1 MKTDKTVAYPDHG
14 QVALEL
20 RELCFGRN
28 PRTSEVT
35 INSAGVAAK
44 CARDVALYKGIDP
57 SASQVEEAAQ
67 AGVAAAWQAF
77 ITGDQASMKRM
88 AYAGANTSLRRDVS
102 GGMTG
107 DNNYLP
113 SGYRPIYV
121 DSDEARAE
129 SWELS
134 LASLKA
140 WADGGGQGEADES
153 EPSPEREAWRAK
165 LAGVL
170 DLKGKGIAAASD
182 RKRYAFLCGI
192 IDGGTMHD
200 SAVSAGFSGIKYAL
214 ASLDGGRVWER
225 LGLTKPRGLFC
236 GWRAAEEISR

>member
-1 MKTDKTVAYPDHG
+1 M
-14 QVALEL
+14 
-20 RELCFGRN
+20 LCDRGGVR
-28 PRTSEVT
+28 RRGAE
-35 INSAGVAAK
+35 AGGVAAG
-44 CARDVALYKGIDP
+44 ADG
-57 SASQVEEAAQ
+57 Q

-88 AYAGANTSLRRDVS
+88 AYAGANASLRRDAS

-113 SGYRPIYV
+113 SDYRPIYV
-121 DSDEARAE
+121 DSDKARAE
-129 SWELS
+129 SWEIS

-153 EPSPEREAWRAK
+153 ESGPEREAWRAK
-165 LAGVL
+165 LASVL

-236 GWRAAEEISR
+236 GGRAAEEISR